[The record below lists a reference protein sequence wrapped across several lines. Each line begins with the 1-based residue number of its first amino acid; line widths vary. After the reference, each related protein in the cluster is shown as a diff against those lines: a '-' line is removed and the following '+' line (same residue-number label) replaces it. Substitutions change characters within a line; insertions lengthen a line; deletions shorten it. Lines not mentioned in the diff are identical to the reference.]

1 MGSKPKSKN
10 ASKLKSSK
18 SKDKKEKSKDKKSS
32 KDSKKKSEKSKE
44 KSKTKDKSKK
54 SEMPK
59 VKDEKDLPEIITNE
73 EKEKIEKD
81 NLIQNL
87 SVRNQPPIVPFP
99 NNINIPVYQEKC
111 EGCYQGDG
119 VAFCNECGKIF
130 CKTCDD
136 QLHVIPSFRNHERI
150 PLEAFS
156 ETKMQCYH
164 HNQPLRLFCETCHE
178 PICTK
183 CEKMGPH
190 NTPLH
195 KISSLFQVY
204 KKFLDIGKTYINGPL
219 KEKAFKIEELML
231 QIDNALNDSK
241 SKAKELLKQIS
252 AEYEDVLE
260 KINKLDGN
268 KKAELSFN
276 SSEFQKD
283 MLNIQRIL
291 ETLDKKN
298 LSYYSNEN
306 GGSKLSIEEDEN
318 ERMIDFLLQYKNLI
332 TEIDQL
338 ISKPI
343 NKIMTKEDEEKM
355 LNWPKELNDSKEK
368 LLSYEKYK
376 RLNKVKDDII
386 WKLLTTPYEERCPE
400 LFEIEKKSNEEI
412 SKWTQLIEKTK
423 LELSK
428 YNLVCAYCGINL
440 EDGMNSICPIN
451 TPQNQF
457 DVKNNYTNDIPPEQ
471 AHGTDKHFF
480 AEPNEDYLKK
490 IELEEKKKEN
500 PLNTSGNLKDSKK
513 NKSNKS
519 INDLMRPSISSD
531 WVNKS
536 ARIIEKENIN
546 LFQVLSEIDI
556 RGTGYLNI
564 RELIRGFEKIKIIL
578 TEEDKNSLKK
588 YLMMSGIDENKID
601 IKNFAQ
607 NFGKTCMYDNIC
619 GNSNS
624 KYSNSSRNFSN
635 SKRNEIIIN
644 NENYPQNSSNG
655 FKGYNTYS
663 NNFGDNMP
671 KNMSYPQMNPIINN
685 EQGYQTRYN

>member
-1 MGSKPKSKN
+1 
-10 ASKLKSSK
+10 
-18 SKDKKEKSKDKKSS
+18 
-32 KDSKKKSEKSKE
+32 
-44 KSKTKDKSKK
+44 
-54 SEMPK
+54 
-59 VKDEKDLPEIITNE
+59 
-73 EKEKIEKD
+73 
-81 NLIQNL
+81 
-87 SVRNQPPIVPFP
+87 
-99 NNINIPVYQEKC
+99 
-111 EGCYQGDG
+111 
-119 VAFCNECGKIF
+119 
-130 CKTCDD
+130 
-136 QLHVIPSFRNHERI
+136 
-150 PLEAFS
+150 
-156 ETKMQCYH
+156 
-164 HNQPLRLFCETCHE
+164 
-178 PICTK
+178 
-183 CEKMGPH
+183 
-190 NTPLH
+190 
-195 KISSLFQVY
+195 
-204 KKFLDIGKTYINGPL
+204 
-219 KEKAFKIEELML
+219 
-231 QIDNALNDSK
+231 
-241 SKAKELLKQIS
+241 
-252 AEYEDVLE
+252 
-260 KINKLDGN
+260 
-268 KKAELSFN
+268 
-276 SSEFQKD
+276 
-283 MLNIQRIL
+283 
-291 ETLDKKN
+291 
-298 LSYYSNEN
+298 
-306 GGSKLSIEEDEN
+306 
-318 ERMIDFLLQYKNLI
+318 MIDFLLQYKNLI

-343 NKIMTKEDEEKM
+343 NKIMTKEDEEKI

-368 LLSYEKYK
+368 LIAYEKYK

-588 YLMMSGIDENKID
+588 YLMMSGINENKID

-607 NFGKTCMYDNIC
+607 NFGKTTMYDNLC
-619 GNSNS
+619 ANSNS
-624 KYSNSSRNFSN
+624 KFSN
-635 SKRNEIIIN
+635 SKVSMSHSRNIT
-644 NENYPQNSSNG
+644 NENLQQNSSNG
-655 FKGYNTYS
+655 FKGYKNNSNANS
-663 NNFGDNMP
+663 NNFGDTIP
-671 KNMSYPQMNPIINN
+671 KNLTYPQMNPIINN